1 MLAIDLCKHKW
12 WRKYII
18 VPLYFILFMFKIM
31 FNLNNHIFYVIT
43 ESPNIL
49 ITIIDMLD
57 FKI

>member
-1 MLAIDLCKHKW
+1 
-12 WRKYII
+12 
-18 VPLYFILFMFKIM
+18 MFKIM

-57 FKI
+57 FKIEIPKLA